1 MPRVSVWLIRA
12 ALLHLLSGSLLGA
25 SYLTWKA
32 VGWPLFGPT
41 HREVHVEQV
50 LVGWMVQ
57 LVIGVAFNILPR
69 TASYDPERDGRLMW
83 VVFVLLNAGVLAAGL
98 GGDPVFPRWLV
109 PVGRVAET
117 VAVVLFVLHAWNR
130 QRPYRAGSRAVLV

>member
-12 ALLHLLSGSLLGA
+12 ALLQLLSGALLGA
-25 SYLTWKA
+25 SYLVWKA
-32 VGWPLFGPT
+32 EGWPPFAPT

-57 LVIGVAFNILPR
+57 LVMGVAFSILPR
-69 TASYDPERDGRLMW
+69 TEHYDPKRDGRLMW
-83 VVFVLLNAGVLAAGL
+83 VVFVLINLGVLAAGL
-98 GGDPVFPRWLV
+98 GGDPLFPRWLALA
-109 PVGRVAET
+109 GRGAET
-117 VAVVLFVLHAWNR
+117 LAVALFARHAWNR